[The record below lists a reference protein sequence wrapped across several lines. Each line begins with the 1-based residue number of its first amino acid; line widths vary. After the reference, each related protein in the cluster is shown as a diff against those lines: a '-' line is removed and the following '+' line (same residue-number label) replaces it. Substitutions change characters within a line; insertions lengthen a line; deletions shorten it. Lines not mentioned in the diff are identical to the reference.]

1 MNDNLI
7 QTLLNQHIILRKEMA
22 NIKDESEKD
31 LPAGA
36 VIIEYISKFKT
47 ELVDHLNLENSVF
60 YPKLLEQMKKQ
71 DLDITD
77 TVKFID
83 KMKIIEKK
91 VDGSLEKYSDAMSI
105 EKNLANFKFDLNDMI
120 STLMIRIDAEERGP
134 YLYWR
139 E

>member
-1 MNDNLI
+1 MENLI
-7 QTLLNQHIILRKEMA
+7 QTLLNQHNILRKEMA

-31 LPAGA
+31 LPSAA
-36 VIIEYISKFKT
+36 AIIEHISKFKS
-47 ELVDHLNLENSVF
+47 ELISHLNLENGVF

-71 DLDITD
+71 GLDITD

-91 VDGSLEKYSDAMSI
+91 VGGFLEKYSGAPAI
-105 EKNLANFKFDLNDMI
+105 ENNLADFKLDLNDMI
-120 STLMIRIDAEERGP
+120 STLMIRIDSEEQGV
-134 YLYWR
+134 YLYWQ